1 MQSFW
6 ISLHVKMRVITSV
19 WENLL
24 GHMCKAHFAGH
35 SRTES
40 TWFAVMNEL
49 YHVRHSAQYKNIKT
63 TYITCLHA
71 NSLQSCP
78 TLCNSMT
85 VACQAPLSMVFSRQE
100 HWSGLP
106 CPPPEELLN
115 PGIKLASLMSPIWA
129 GSFLTYS
136 TTWEAHIYYIYFNSV
151 YISVYILCL
160 PMYNIH
166 PCGMCKFQKEKH
178 GGEPICHI
186 RCHYLLCLFCIF
198 VGILISLGQF
208 HYFVPDKEQQKT
220 FKK

>member
-1 MQSFW
+1 MWNLETKCWFKTCSDCRQVMQSFW

-71 NSLQSCP
+71 KSLQSCL

-85 VACQAPLSMVFSRQE
+85 VACQAPLSMGFSRQE
-100 HWSGLP
+100 HWSG
-106 CPPPEELLN
+106 CPALLQGN
-115 PGIKLASLMSPIWA
+115 FSTQ
-129 GSFLTYS
+129 GS
-136 TTWEAHIYYIYFNSV
+136 NS
-151 YISVYILCL
+151 
-160 PMYNIH
+160 H
-166 PCGMCKFQKEKH
+166 
-178 GGEPICHI
+178 
-186 RCHYLLCLFCIF
+186 LLCL
-198 VGILISLGQF
+198 LYGQAAS
-208 HYFVPDKEQQKT
+208 
-220 FKK
+220 